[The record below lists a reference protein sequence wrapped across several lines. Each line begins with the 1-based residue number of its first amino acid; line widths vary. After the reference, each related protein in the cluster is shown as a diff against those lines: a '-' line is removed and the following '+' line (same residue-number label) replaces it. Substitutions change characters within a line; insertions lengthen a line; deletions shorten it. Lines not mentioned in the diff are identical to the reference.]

1 MKIIFASI
9 LLSLTA
15 YTVSADSDVESYRAA
30 HKRALSSEADAYLV
44 KARAELSKLTSGVGE
59 LPEEDR
65 RPNVCVLKE
74 LLPDKMNELLHTIK
88 DDGVLLEYGYDDGYG
103 SASGGLSQRELT
115 YVFGK
120 PVLNYPSA
128 YLFVLPCRI
137 NKDLA
142 NEVRRKLGK
151 KAEEASLYNPQAGHD
166 FGSAFKGY
174 SGEWCA
180 YEEGSGGRTSQLRV
194 LFSEEGGILRGKSV
208 WTFGSVPGAKGYVIT
223 NSLFPEEI
231 IERNGKTALAF
242 RELGEHGSDRWQAT
256 FKPDGIYVQ
265 EPNHAFN
272 LMRSCEGFWKEHSP
286 ESNANATA
294 LNDDFEFKVVG
305 KSLPIDPHVPVK
317 IKVHLK
323 RDFKGT
329 VKFFSCDTKRFMLLD
344 EDNGEFIANHTYW
357 VNAKEGD
364 ITQFPG
370 EFYDSGAGSV
380 PPICGKVV
388 SSNEPW
394 EKRYY
399 ARRENTEIL
408 RLDVAD
414 DWYDTHIMEA
424 LPLDNRFARART
436 NKLLTNY
443 YSQEKAES
451 LLQGLVS
458 WINANRNMEVA
469 DRTIRLIVDKYGGK
483 AAAQALTQAFDS
495 PFPEAK
501 KKAFELLS
509 YCGEDKKIAF
519 DAITK
524 MLQKEQDKDL
534 IRDTVLLS
542 RAWGFSVPPKLLEID
557 EISTKDAAA
566 YKERI
571 ARACERAA
579 KIDLTQK
586 EEYPQCY
593 DEKGVRIPPPPDA
606 AESIKKLEELV
617 GTMPNYPEMA
627 RAYLL
632 LGRLMQ
638 RFENSYGW
646 ADNPGNPYDHTPP
659 EIKDK
664 MFEYQDG
671 EPGAVFYYNG
681 YHFDR
686 LISLFPDSEY
696 ADDAALEKTKV
707 FYGGECESDENCP
720 LEWGTDSYR
729 KFLKDYPSSNLAGK
743 AIDAINNVFQYVAH
757 GKEKRIYKTEHFSL
771 DAFKTLVSNY
781 QEVVKDVAL
790 PEKSKAYDT
799 ICALWEKAGE
809 PEKAAQTCN
818 FILENYPAYPA
829 IDDVRLR
836 AQNFKPI
843 DFRLKAPVAVGYRS
857 VYLEWAPVNNAV
869 SYTIYRAS
877 TNSEDFS
884 EIQLLSRTTSFQDKN
899 ITPSASYKYYIDALT
914 SNGTKL
920 TSDIRFTDIPAAKSN
935 VWRDSGEPT
944 FTRMAFFNEEDRN
957 FYIFTYIYNSQR
969 EPFPEVIKISED
981 GKDVQRFSGLFY
993 GYADSPLNRFTDN
1006 TLLIDPIHQK
1016 FLRFPKGADLE
1027 QSIKVIRTQNTEIVP
1042 ESSQGKKWQPDK
1054 GRHLVSIS
1062 QDNKSVWLI
1071 NISTDY
1077 WARNDS
1083 LVWDSVNN
1091 LCWEL
1096 RCSTL
1101 VQYKS
1106 QDPTQA
1112 VFLKPTGNT
1121 GAPIAIHPDEKE
1133 DALWVV
1139 GVGGDFYK
1147 VNHRGQTVI
1156 HFNTGIFWDKNQI
1169 AFNTEDNY
1177 VWAMTASE
1185 NPHTRK
1191 IMYRLRKISLKD
1203 GSFIAEVNQGEYVF
1217 PGDYAGR
1224 ISMLM
1229 SIDIKT
1235 ENLWIY
1241 NATDHKIIKLSPTG
1255 INILTVPL

>member
-1 MKIIFASI
+1 MKIIFTSI

-30 HKRALSSEADAYLV
+30 YKRALSSEADAYLM

-74 LLPDKMNELLHTIK
+74 LLPDKMNELLHPIK

-120 PVLNYPSA
+120 PVLNYPSP

-137 NKDLA
+137 NRDLA
-142 NEVRRKLGK
+142 SEVRRKLGK
-151 KAEEASLYNPQAGHD
+151 KAEETNTYTPQAGHD

-174 SGEWCA
+174 SGEWCG

-194 LFSEEGGILRGKSV
+194 LFSEEGGLLRGKSV
-208 WTFGSVPGAKGYVIT
+208 WTFGSVPGARGYVIT

-231 IERNGKTALAF
+231 TERNGKTALAF

-265 EPNHAFN
+265 EPNHAFS
-272 LMRSCEGFWKEHSP
+272 LTRSCDGFWKEYSP
-286 ESNANATA
+286 ASNANATA
-294 LNDDFEFKVVG
+294 LSDDFKFKISG
-305 KSLPIDPHVPVK
+305 KSLPVGPHVPVTV
-317 IKVHLK
+317 KVHLK

-329 VKFFSCDTKRFMLLD
+329 VKFFSCDAKRFMLLD
-344 EDNGEFIANHTYW
+344 EDNGEFVKNHTYW
-357 VNAKEGD
+357 VNAKEGH
-364 ITQFPG
+364 IAQFPG
-370 EFYDSGAGSV
+370 EFYDNGAGSV
-380 PPICGKVV
+380 PPICGEMAP
-388 SSNEPW
+388 SNEPW

-424 LPLDNRFARART
+424 LPLDNRFARTRT

-443 YSQEKAES
+443 YPQEKAES

-458 WINANRNMEVA
+458 WISANRNMEVA

-483 AAAQALTQAFDS
+483 AAAQALIQAFDS

-501 KKAFELLS
+501 RKALDLLS

-519 DAITK
+519 DAISN
-524 MLQKEQDKDL
+524 MLQKEEDKDL
-534 IRDTVLLS
+534 IREVLLLS
-542 RAWGFSVPPKLLEID
+542 RNWGFDVPPKLRGMD
-557 EISTKDAAA
+557 EISEKDAAV

-571 ARACERAA
+571 VRACDRAA

-606 AESIKKLEELV
+606 AESIKELEELV

-646 ADNPGNPYDHTPP
+646 ANNPANPYDHTPP
-659 EIKDK
+659 EIKNK

-686 LISLFPDSEY
+686 LISLFPNSEY
-696 ADDAALEKTKV
+696 ADDAAFEKTKV

-729 KFLKDYPSSNLAGK
+729 KFLKGYPSSDLAGK
-743 AIDAINNVFQYVAH
+743 AIDAINSVFESIIRS
-757 GKEKRIYKTEHFSL
+757 KERRLYKTEYFSL
-771 DAFKTLVSNY
+771 VAFNNLVNDY
-781 QEVVKDVAL
+781 KEAVENVAL
-790 PEKSKAYDT
+790 PEKSRAYDT
-799 ICALWEKAGE
+799 ICTLWEKAGE
-809 PEKAAQTCN
+809 PEKAAQACN
-818 FILENYPAYPA
+818 FILKNYPTYPA
-829 IDDVRLR
+829 IAEVRLR
-836 AQNFKPI
+836 AQNFKPV
-843 DFRLKAPVAVGYRS
+843 DFRLKPPIAVGYRS
-857 VYLEWAPVNNAV
+857 VYLEWPPVNDAIR
-869 SYTIYRAS
+869 YTIYRAS

-884 EIQLLSRTTSFQDKN
+884 EIQLLSETTSFQDKN

-920 TSDIRFTDIPAAKSN
+920 TSNTLFTDIPSIKGDSY
-935 VWRDSGEPT
+935 RDLSEPN
-944 FTRMAFFNEEDRN
+944 FTRITFFDEEDRS
-957 FYIFTYIYNSQR
+957 FYVFTYIYNSR
-969 EPFPEVIKISED
+969 HEPFPEVTRVSED
-981 GKDVQRFSGLFY
+981 GKDVARFSGLFY
-993 GYADSPLNRFTDN
+993 GYSDSPLNKFTDN
-1006 TLLIDPIHQK
+1006 ILLIDPIHQK
-1016 FLRFPKGADLE
+1016 FLRFPKGSDFEKLIAV
-1027 QSIKVIRTQNTEIVP
+1027 SRTQNMEIIP
-1042 ESSQGKKWQPDK
+1042 DSSKDRKWQPEK
-1054 GRHLVSIS
+1054 GRHIVSIS
-1062 QDNKSVWLI
+1062 HDNTSAWVI

-1077 WARNDS
+1077 WSKHDS
-1083 LVWDSVNN
+1083 FAWDSVNN
-1091 LCWEL
+1091 LGWEIRGGNKL
-1096 RCSTL
+1096 I
-1101 VQYKS
+1101 QYKS
-1106 QDPTQA
+1106 QDPAQ
-1112 VFLKPTGNT
+1112 VSLFNPEQTGIWV
-1121 GAPIAIHPDEKE
+1121 PMAIHPDEKE
-1133 DALWVV
+1133 GALWVV
-1139 GVGGDFYK
+1139 NMSGDFFK
-1147 VNHRGQTVI
+1147 INRSGRVAV
-1156 HFNTGIFWDKNQI
+1156 HFKTGNGIGSADQVALNLEKNYAWI
-1169 AFNTEDNY
+1169 STLPNDPRT
-1177 VWAMTASE
+1177 T
-1185 NPHTRK
+1185 
-1191 IMYRLRKISLKD
+1191 RLRKISLKD
-1203 GSFIAEVNQGEYVF
+1203 GSLITEVDRAEY
-1217 PGDYAGR
+1217 
-1224 ISMLM
+1224 ISPNDQPRNLSMPM
-1229 SIDIKT
+1229 SIDRKT

-1241 NATDHKIIKLSPTG
+1241 NATNHKLIKLSPTG
-1255 INILTVPL
+1255 KNILTMPI